1 MIHLIQGRKRLLF
14 FPKSLV
20 NSIVRWIAGVHS
32 PSGTIKIGNTMNPS
46 DESSIALDVNV
57 EAVTHEV
64 LEKFET
70 RPVTNE
76 ECKRMKQHLRG
87 MVDGSS
93 VQMSDGHVSVNGEW
107 VDNRIREY
115 NKQDKDGDGEP
126 QNPTELSSGYPV
138 GGTAEQKTDTFTASL
153 APNAKGVKV
162 HLLCRG
168 ADAQDGEH
176 VVFAW
181 RPFLI
186 TNDGRVYSI
195 GAEESI
201 IVEILSLRCQ
211 AQRCLEAGHIGAGL
225 SGHNTAVKVLPCPW
239 MHGIEVVLQFLIAFL
254 EGGEILVRPPVCH
267 VPVFV
272 KLRAIGIKGMGDRCG
287 CSLQESGEKGAYPS
301 RLREYSYP

>member
-32 PSGTIKIGNTMNPS
+32 PSGTIKIRNTMNPS

-126 QNPTELSSGYPV
+126 QNPTTLASGGYRDASGAV
-138 GGTAEQKTDTFTASL
+138 GQQANLALTAGGTFTAS
-153 APNAKGVKV
+153 
-162 HLLCRG
+162 
-168 ADAQDGEH
+168 
-176 VVFAW
+176 
-181 RPFLI
+181 
-186 TNDGRVYSI
+186 
-195 GAEESI
+195 
-201 IVEILSLRCQ
+201 
-211 AQRCLEAGHIGAGL
+211 
-225 SGHNTAVKVLPCPW
+225 
-239 MHGIEVVLQFLIAFL
+239 
-254 EGGEILVRPPVCH
+254 
-267 VPVFV
+267 
-272 KLRAIGIKGMGDRCG
+272 
-287 CSLQESGEKGAYPS
+287 
-301 RLREYSYP
+301 